1 MSQADRY
8 DEMIAY
14 ASYPPETDAAVA
26 GLARLAAGRPV
37 LELGVGTGRVA
48 IPLAATGLEVHGIE
62 LDQAMVDRLRG
73 TPGGE
78 AVQVHLGDMA
88 EVGVPGPFGVVC
100 AVFGTLFALRSQAAQ
115 VRCMANAA
123 ARLADDGLL
132 VIEALMP
139 QSRDPGRGTV
149 SVAHATD
156 EGAVITVSHSDPLA
170 QTIDTRQLVITSAG
184 ITVNPVHIRYSWP
197 SELDLMAQMAGL
209 RLHER
214 WRDWEGNPYRSVDP
228 RHISIYGR

>member
-8 DEMIAY
+8 DELIEF
-14 ASYPPETDAAVA
+14 ASQPPETDATVA

-48 IPLAATGLEVHGIE
+48 IPLAATGVEVHGID
-62 LDQAMVDRLRG
+62 LDPAMADRLREK
-73 TPGGE
+73 PGGD
-78 AVQVHLGDMA
+78 AVHVHLGDMA

-100 AVFGTLFALRSQAAQ
+100 AVFGTLFALPSQAAQ
-115 VRCMANAA
+115 VRCVANAA
-123 ARLADDGLL
+123 ARLAADGVL

-139 QSRDPGRGTV
+139 RSREPGRGSV
-149 SVAHATD
+149 VAHATD

-170 QTIDTRQLVITSAG
+170 QTINTRQLVIAAAG
-184 ITVNPVHIRYSWP
+184 VTVNPVHTRYSWP
-197 SELDLMAQMAGL
+197 SELDLMAEMAGL

-214 WRDWEGNPYRSVDP
+214 WRDWDGSPYRSVDR